1 MRDSPFIC
9 MEDTISMF
17 SIGFG
22 GYEKS
27 VLAALDR
34 SQAIIEFDMDGTI
47 RHANKNFCVAMGYE
61 LAEIVGKKHSMF
73 LEPAEASSDSYR
85 QFWNDLVAGKYQQR
99 QYKRIGKGG
108 REVWIE
114 ASYNPVLKGGKPYR
128 IVKIAT
134 DITGSKME
142 SIGNKG
148 KLDALDRAQAIIEF
162 TPKGEIVTANA
173 NFLKTFGYELSEIRG
188 KHHSMFCEADY
199 VRNPEYAALWRD
211 LAAGKF
217 KSDQFTR
224 IAKSGEKIFIQASYN
239 PVIDEDGRVI
249 KVVKFAT
256 DVSGRVKALQAVGA
270 GLNRLSD
277 CNIRMTI
284 DEPFIPEFEHLRN
297 DFNTSIA
304 KFQETLVEVLNQTND
319 LAGES
324 QQMSSAS
331 EGLARRTE
339 QQAAALEQ
347 TSAALEEITVT
358 VRQSSERTQETRRL
372 VGDAR
377 KAASA
382 SVDVVGN
389 AIQAINRIQSAS
401 QEIGKIIDVIDQI
414 AFQTN
419 LLALNAG
426 VEAARAGDAGKGF
439 AVVAQEVRDL
449 AQRSANA
456 AKEIAGLINNSSKEV
471 GEGVRFVGETGEA
484 LKRIEEFVE
493 AIDRNVDAITT
504 AAREQSTSLGEIN
517 SAINQLDQMTQQNS
531 GLVGNTAHISERLA
545 SGAARLAEL
554 VNRFK
559 LNRRG
564 AIREPGS
571 ASANHN
577 PRRQN
582 AA

>member
-1 MRDSPFIC
+1 

-47 RHANKNFCVAMGYE
+47 RHANKNFCDALGYE
-61 LAEIVGKKHSMF
+61 LGEIVGKKHSMF

-134 DITGSKME
+134 DITASKME
-142 SIGNKG
+142 SIENKG

-256 DVSGRVKALQAVGA
+256 DVSGRVKALQSVGA

-389 AIQAINRIQSAS
+389 AIQAINRIQNAS

-484 LKRIEEFVE
+484 LKKIEEFVE

-564 AIREPGS
+564 TIREPGS
-571 ASANHN
+571 DAANYK

>member
-1 MRDSPFIC
+1 MFPF
-9 MEDTISMF
+9 D
-17 SIGFG
+17 FG

-27 VLAALDR
+27 LLAAVVK
-34 SQAIIEFDMDGTI
+34 SHAVIEFDLTGTI
-47 RHANKNFCVAMGYE
+47 LNANQNFCDALGYQHVD
-61 LAEIVGKKHSMF
+61 IIGKKHRLF
-73 LEPAEASSDSYR
+73 VDPAEAESHAYR
-85 QFWNDLVAGKYQQR
+85 DFWQRLAEGRYEQGQF
-99 QYKRIGKGG
+99 KRYGKGG
-108 REVWIE
+108 REIWIE
-114 ASYNPVLKGGKPYR
+114 ATYNPIFKRCKPYR
-128 IVKIAT
+128 IVKFAT
-134 DITGSKME
+134 DITAQKRASLE
-142 SIGNKG
+142 NQG

-162 TPKGEIVTANA
+162 SPDGTILSANA
-173 NFLKTFGYELSEIRG
+173 NFLNTLGYGLSEIVG
-188 KHHSMFCEADY
+188 KHHAMFCEPDY
-199 VRNPEYAALWRD
+199 VRTTEYAQFWKN
-211 LAAGKF
+211 LAAGDF
-217 KSDQFTR
+217 KTDQFAR
-224 IAKSGEKIFIQASYN
+224 IAKGGKKVFIQASYN
-239 PVIDEDGRVI
+239 PIMDDKGRVF

-256 DVSGRVKALQAVGA
+256 DVSGRVKAVQDVGA
-270 GLNRLSD
+270 GLHRLAD

-304 KFQETLVEVLNQTND
+304 KFQEALVSVLMEVNGLST
-319 LAGES
+319 ES
-324 QQMSSAS
+324 QAMRGAS
-331 EGLARRTE
+331 ESLADRTAL
-339 QQAAALEQ
+339 QATALDQ
-347 TSAALEEITVT
+347 TLASVEKITLAI
-358 VRQSSERTQETRRL
+358 RQSSERTQETRQL

-377 KAASA
+377 KAATA

-389 AIQAINRIQSAS
+389 AIQAINRIQGAS

-484 LKRIEEFVE
+484 LKKIEELVE
-493 AIDRNVDAITT
+493 AIDRNVDAINT

-517 SAINQLDQMTQQNS
+517 SAVNQLDQMTQQNS

-564 AIREPGS
+564 TIREPGS
-571 ASANHN
+571 DAANYK

>member
-1 MRDSPFIC
+1 
-9 MEDTISMF
+9 MF
-17 SIGFG
+17 PIDFG

-27 VLAALDR
+27 LLAAVDK
-34 SQAIIEFDMDGTI
+34 SHAVIEFDLTGTI
-47 RHANKNFCVAMGYE
+47 LNANKNFCDALGYQR
-61 LAEIVGKKHSMF
+61 ADIIGKKHRLF
-73 LEPAEASSDSYR
+73 VDPAEAESNAYR
-85 QFWNDLVAGKYQQR
+85 DFWQRLGEGRYEQGQF
-99 QYKRIGKGG
+99 KRYGKGG

-114 ASYNPVLKGGKPYR
+114 ATYNPIFKRGKPYR
-128 IVKIAT
+128 IVKLAT
-134 DITGSKME
+134 DITAKKLA
-142 SIGNKG
+142 SIENEG
-148 KLDALDRAQAIIEF
+148 KLEALDRAQAIIEF
-162 TPKGEIVTANA
+162 TPKGEIITANG

-199 VRNPEYAALWRD
+199 VRNPQYTAFWRD
-211 LAAGKF
+211 LAAGHF

-224 IAKSGEKIFIQASYN
+224 IAKNGEKVFIQASYN
-239 PVIDEDGRVI
+239 PVMGADGRVI
-249 KVVKFAT
+249 KVVKFAS
-256 DVSGRVKALQAVGA
+256 DVSGRVKALEAVGA

-277 CNIRMTI
+277 CNIRITI
-284 DEPFIPEFEHLRN
+284 DEPFIPEFDHLRT

-304 KFQETLVEVLNQTND
+304 KFQETLVEVLKQTND

-358 VRQSSERTQETRRL
+358 VRQSSERTHETRRL

-484 LKRIEEFVE
+484 LKKIEELVE
-493 AIDRNVDAITT
+493 AIDRNVDAINT

-517 SAINQLDQMTQQNS
+517 SAVNQLDQMTQQNS

-564 AIREPGS
+564 TIREPGS
-571 ASANHN
+571 DAANHK